1 MEIVSKEKNR
11 RAVEYVLHLLLD
23 EDMDPD
29 LKVVYQKAAEAHN
42 QQSDELGNA
51 GFDLFVPEPCSLQR
65 DPVEVSV
72 VQRIN
77 YKIRCEMIRKEWG
90 VDENDCIVRSLPFY
104 LYPRS
109 SCTLSNG
116 VGIIDAGYR
125 GRLQA
130 SVRSFDDFVT
140 YERGRRI
147 VQVCHPSL
155 HFFRVRIVDSITD
168 FHHAVTDRGE
178 GGFGSSGTAGV
189 AAAAAPS
196 TSSASPATQT
206 SPL

>member
-1 MEIVSKEKNR
+1 MEFAAATLSPSHKVTTEF
-11 RAVEYVLHLLLD
+11 VLNLLLD
-23 EDMDPD
+23 EDMNQD
-29 LKVVYQKAAEAHN
+29 VKALYKTSVEAHN
-42 QQSDELGNA
+42 QQSEELGNA
-51 GFDLFVPEPCSLQR
+51 GFDLFVPETCSLQR
-65 DPVEVSV
+65 DPNEVSV

-140 YERGRRI
+140 YSQGRRI

-155 HFFRVRIVDSITD
+155 RFFRVRIVDSITD

-178 GGFGSSGTAGV
+178 GGFGSSGAAGVV
-189 AAAAAPS
+189 AAATTDA
-196 TSSASPATQT
+196 QHGRGEEV
-206 SPL
+206 